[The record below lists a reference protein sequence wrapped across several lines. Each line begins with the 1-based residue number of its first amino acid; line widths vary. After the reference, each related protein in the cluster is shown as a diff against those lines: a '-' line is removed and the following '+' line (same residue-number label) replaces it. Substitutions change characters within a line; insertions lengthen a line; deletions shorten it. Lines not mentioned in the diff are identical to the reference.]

1 MPLSSSTT
9 SRKPK
14 RNKGIRPKH
23 VPQRTCVACREQD
36 SKRSLTRIVRT
47 PDQQVLIDLSGKMNG
62 RGAYLCDRRSC
73 WERAAASNVLSRAL
87 NVDLTAETLQRLR
100 EFAAELPE
108 EQPASTGDSASGT
121 RE

>member
-1 MPLSSSTT
+1 MPLSSATT

-14 RNKGIRPKH
+14 RNKGVRPKH
-23 VPQRTCVACREQD
+23 VPQRTCVSCREQD

-73 WERAAASNVLSRAL
+73 WERAATSNALSRAL

-108 EQPASTGDSASGT
+108 EQPASTGDSALDS

>member
-1 MPLSSSTT
+1 MPLSSPTPT
-9 SRKPK
+9 QNRK
-14 RNKGIRPKH
+14 RHKGVRPKH

-47 PDQQVLIDLSGKMNG
+47 PDQQVLIDLTGKQNG

-73 WERAAASNVLSRAL
+73 WERAASSNVLSRAL

-100 EFAAELPE
+100 EFAADLPE
-108 EQPASTGDSASGT
+108 EQPAPTGEPATGA